1 MLAVNVSY
9 AFLIMLFPEASSQ
22 RLADLLLEGQPAVRV
37 SGLLLRQWYAMYHPA
52 SAPLAF
58 VTADALEEGMGDE
71 LRAQYA
77 GLTYRALFKALRQR
91 RKAVEVS
98 LRVCRT
104 WLENYAAV
112 GEAPPGKRRRGV
124 AEAPAASSAASS
136 SGIATKLVGAKAV
149 EEERHSYIVCFR
161 NHCVKS
167 MVRFFQNTLH

>member
-52 SAPLAF
+52 SAPLRF
-58 VTADALEEGMGDE
+58 DTADALEEGMGDE

-77 GLTYRALFKALRQR
+77 GLKCWALATVLCQR

-98 LRVCRT
+98 HQVCRS
-104 WLENYAAV
+104 WLEKYAAV
-112 GEAPPGKRRRGV
+112 DEAPPGKRRRGV

-136 SGIATKLVGAKAV
+136 SGIATKLVGAQAV
-149 EEERHSYIVCFR
+149 EEDRNSYIVLFEIIIFVSIAR
-161 NHCVKS
+161 IS
-167 MVRFFQNTLH
+167 IFTEA

>member
-52 SAPLAF
+52 SAPLRF
-58 VTADALEEGMGDE
+58 DTADALEEGMGDE

-77 GLTYRALFKALRQR
+77 GLKYWALSKALRQR

-98 LRVCRT
+98 YWVVRA
-104 WLENYAAV
+104 WFKKYAAAEK
-112 GEAPPGKRRRGV
+112 GRPGKRPRL
-124 AEAPAASSAASS
+124 AASSVASS
-136 SGIATKLVGAKAV
+136 SGIATKLFGLKAI
-149 EEERHSYIVCFR
+149 EEERHSYIVCLR

-167 MVRFFQNTLH
+167 MARVFLQ